1 MPTQEGFNHY
11 DLMLWL
17 SGLGVTLSVF
27 AISSVCGCLLGT
39 MMAIGRYYRV
49 VVLGPLLFAI
59 GEILRNSPVIV
70 QLFLI
75 YFGIPMFFGVRIT
88 QFEAAILVL
97 TANTAAFMSVV
108 GLSALE
114 SVDQEQVLTARSFAL
129 GEIDILRRI
138 LAPQALIVALPLTI
152 GVLVNQAQVTSLIS
166 VIGVTDLTR
175 VGHILNQKTF
185 EPFIVWP
192 VIGATYLAISLGISA
207 VGKRLQKRIRMSG
220 PWIDQRGSLA
230 LD

>member
-17 SGLGVTLSVF
+17 SGLGVTLGVF
-27 AISSVCGCLLGT
+27 VISSVFGCLLGT
-39 MMAIGRYYRV
+39 LMAIGRYYRV
-49 VVLGPLLFAI
+49 VFLAPLLFAI

-70 QLFLI
+70 QLFLV
-75 YFGIPMFFGVRIT
+75 YFGIPMFFGIRIT
-88 QFEAAILVL
+88 QFEAAVFVL

-114 SVDQEQVLTARSFAL
+114 SVDKDQVLTARSFAL
-129 GEIDILRRI
+129 GEMDILRRI

-166 VIGVTDLTR
+166 VIGVADVTR

-207 VGKRLQKRIRMSG
+207 FGKRLEKRIRMSG
-220 PWIDQRGSLA
+220 PWISQEESFAFD
-230 LD
+230 

>member
-27 AISSVCGCLLGT
+27 ALSSVFGCLLGT
-39 MMAIGRYYRV
+39 LMAVGRYYRV
-49 VVLGPLLFAI
+49 VFLAPLLFAI

-70 QLFLI
+70 QLFLV
-75 YFGIPMFFGVRIT
+75 YFGIPMFFGIRIT
-88 QFEAAILVL
+88 QFEAAIFVL

-114 SVDQEQVLTARSFAL
+114 SVDQDQVLTARSFAL
-129 GEIDILRRI
+129 GEMDILRRI

-166 VIGVTDLTR
+166 VIGVADLTR

-192 VIGATYLAISLGISA
+192 AIGATYLAISLGISA
-207 VGKRLQKRIRMSG
+207 LGKHVEKRIRMSG
-220 PWIDQRGSLA
+220 PWINQKESYA

>member
-1 MPTQEGFNHY
+1 MPTQEGFNHF

-17 SGLGVTLSVF
+17 AGLGVTLSVF
-27 AISSVCGCLLGT
+27 VVSSVFGCLLGT
-39 MMAIGRYYRV
+39 LMAIGRYYQV
-49 VVLGPLLFAI
+49 AVLGPLLFAI

-70 QLFLI
+70 QLFLV
-75 YFGIPMFFGVRIT
+75 YFGIPMFFGIRIT

-114 SVDQEQVLTARSFAL
+114 SVDREQVLTARSFAL
-129 GEIDILRRI
+129 NEIDILRRI

-166 VIGVTDLTR
+166 VIGVADLTR

-192 VIGATYLAISLGISA
+192 LIGATYLAISLGISA
-207 VGKRLQKRIRMSG
+207 LGKHLHNRIKKSG
-220 PWIDQRGSLA
+220 PWINQRESFA
-230 LD
+230 FD

>member
-1 MPTQEGFNHY
+1 MPTQEGFNYY

-27 AISSVCGCLLGT
+27 VISSVCGCLLGT
-39 MMAIGRYYRV
+39 MMAIGRYYQV
-49 VVLGPLLFAI
+49 AVLGPVLFAI

-129 GEIDILRRI
+129 DEIDILRRI
-138 LAPQALIVALPLTI
+138 LAPQALVVALPLSI

-166 VIGVTDLTR
+166 VIGVADLTR

-207 VGKRLQKRIRMSG
+207 LGKHLQKRIRMSG
-220 PWIDQRGSLA
+220 PWLGQKGSLA